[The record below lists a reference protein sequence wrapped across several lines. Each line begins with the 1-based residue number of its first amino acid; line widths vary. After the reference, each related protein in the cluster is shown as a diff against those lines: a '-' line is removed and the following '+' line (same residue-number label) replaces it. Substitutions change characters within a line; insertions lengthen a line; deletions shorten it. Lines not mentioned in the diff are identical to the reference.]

1 MRIILITGIS
11 GSGKSVALNVL
22 EDAGYYC
29 VDNLPA
35 QFIPELACYLAD
47 QGYSQLGVATDI
59 RSRESLARLPDTVR
73 ELAANHQVQVLY
85 LTASTDALV
94 QRYSETR
101 RRHPLSASR
110 SWHGRWHA
118 QRYLA
123 DRGHRDGAELLSPLA
138 ESAHRIDTSNVRTNT
153 LRSWIK
159 ELIQDENDSQPAHAA
174 VRVVRVQA
182 RRAQRRRSRL
192 RRALPAEPY
201 YDLALRPLTGRDAPV
216 IDFLQSQP
224 MVLAMAEDIRAYVE
238 KWLPSFIADNRSYLT
253 VAIGC
258 TGGQHRSVFIA
269 ERLANYFRAHGN
281 VLVRHRELAP
291 LADARRP
298 PFSHDW
304 SRPTACRPFFPAPHP
319 IPLPWMR
326 CRCSP
331 CTRSCFQTA
340 VCLSVYSRNATST
353 WCAIVRDHLPF
364 GVCLIATG
372 EVAQPGQTTE
382 PESIGCLAE
391 IVDCNVEQ
399 LGVLLI
405 ETRGRQRFRVLS
417 RHAR

>member
-1 MRIILITGIS
+1 MRILLITGIS

-35 QFIPELACYLAD
+35 QFLPELTSYLAE
-47 QGYSQLGVATDI
+47 QGYTHLGVATDI

-73 ELAANHQVQVLY
+73 QLAAAGHQVQVLF
-85 LTASTDALV
+85 LTANTDALV

-101 RRHPLSASR
+101 RRHPLS
-110 SWHGRWHA
+110 GRVA
-118 QRYLA
+118 EVPALPGSANA
-123 DRGHRDGAELLSPLA
+123 DAAPHDTSLIEAIEMERELLSPLA

-159 ELIQDENDSQPAHAA
+159 ELIRGEDSQQLTLLFESFGFKHGVPSDADMVFD
-174 VRVVRVQA
+174 VR
-182 RRAQRRRSRL
+182 S
-192 RRALPAEPY
+192 LPNPY
-201 YDLALRPLTGRDAPV
+201 YDLALRPLTGRDVPV

-291 LADARRP
+291 A
-298 PFSHDW
+298 
-304 SRPTACRPFFPAPHP
+304 
-319 IPLPWMR
+319 
-326 CRCSP
+326 
-331 CTRSCFQTA
+331 
-340 VCLSVYSRNATST
+340 
-353 WCAIVRDHLPF
+353 
-364 GVCLIATG
+364 G
-372 EVAQPGQTTE
+372 
-382 PESIGCLAE
+382 
-391 IVDCNVEQ
+391 
-399 LGVLLI
+399 
-405 ETRGRQRFRVLS
+405 
-417 RHAR
+417 

>member
-35 QFIPELACYLAD
+35 QFIPELTAYLAD
-47 QGYSQLGVATDI
+47 QGYSHLGVATDI

-73 ELAANHQVQVLY
+73 ELSAHHQVQVLF
-85 LTASTDALV
+85 LTANTDALV

-101 RRHPLSASR
+101 RRHPLSSRVEGAPGGHQEGAAEGAAAS
-110 SWHGRWHA
+110 
-118 QRYLA
+118 
-123 DRGHRDGAELLSPLA
+123 GAGAMVSTSLIEAIEMERELLSPLS

-153 LRSWIK
+153 LRSWVK
-159 ELIQDENDSQPAHAA
+159 ELIRGDNAGSQSLTLLFESFGFKHGVPSDADMVFD
-174 VRVVRVQA
+174 VR
-182 RRAQRRRSRL
+182 S
-192 RRALPAEPY
+192 LPNPY

-216 IDFLQSQP
+216 VDFLQSQP

-258 TGGQHRSVFIA
+258 TGGQHRSVFIT

-291 LADARRP
+291 A
-298 PFSHDW
+298 
-304 SRPTACRPFFPAPHP
+304 
-319 IPLPWMR
+319 
-326 CRCSP
+326 
-331 CTRSCFQTA
+331 
-340 VCLSVYSRNATST
+340 
-353 WCAIVRDHLPF
+353 
-364 GVCLIATG
+364 G
-372 EVAQPGQTTE
+372 
-382 PESIGCLAE
+382 
-391 IVDCNVEQ
+391 
-399 LGVLLI
+399 
-405 ETRGRQRFRVLS
+405 
-417 RHAR
+417 

>member
-35 QFIPELACYLAD
+35 QFIPDLACYLAD

-101 RRHPLSASR
+101 RRHPLSA
-110 SWHGRWHA
+110 
-118 QRYLA
+118 QV
-123 DRGHRDGAELLSPLA
+123 DVGAAAGTPNDTSLIEAIEKERELLSPLA

-159 ELIQDENDSQPAHAA
+159 ELIQDENENKNSQQLTLLFESFGFKHGVPSDADLVFD
-174 VRVVRVQA
+174 VR
-182 RRAQRRRSRL
+182 S
-192 RRALPAEPY
+192 LPNPY

-253 VAIGC
+253 VTIGC

-291 LADARRP
+291 A
-298 PFSHDW
+298 
-304 SRPTACRPFFPAPHP
+304 
-319 IPLPWMR
+319 
-326 CRCSP
+326 
-331 CTRSCFQTA
+331 
-340 VCLSVYSRNATST
+340 
-353 WCAIVRDHLPF
+353 
-364 GVCLIATG
+364 G
-372 EVAQPGQTTE
+372 
-382 PESIGCLAE
+382 
-391 IVDCNVEQ
+391 
-399 LGVLLI
+399 
-405 ETRGRQRFRVLS
+405 
-417 RHAR
+417 

>member
-35 QFIPELACYLAD
+35 QFIPELATYLAD
-47 QGYSQLGVATDI
+47 QGYSHLGVATDI

-73 ELAANHQVQVLY
+73 ELSASHQVQVVF
-85 LTASTDALV
+85 LTANTDALV

-101 RRHPLSASR
+101 RRHPLSMRVESSGEGANEPAS
-110 SWHGRWHA
+110 
-118 QRYLA
+118 
-123 DRGHRDGAELLSPLA
+123 DRDAPNDTSLIEAIEMERELLSPLA

-159 ELIQDENDSQPAHAA
+159 ELIRNENQPLTLLFESFGFKHGVPSDADLVFD
-174 VRVVRVQA
+174 VR
-182 RRAQRRRSRL
+182 S
-192 RRALPAEPY
+192 LPNPY

-291 LADARRP
+291 A
-298 PFSHDW
+298 
-304 SRPTACRPFFPAPHP
+304 
-319 IPLPWMR
+319 
-326 CRCSP
+326 
-331 CTRSCFQTA
+331 
-340 VCLSVYSRNATST
+340 
-353 WCAIVRDHLPF
+353 
-364 GVCLIATG
+364 G
-372 EVAQPGQTTE
+372 
-382 PESIGCLAE
+382 
-391 IVDCNVEQ
+391 
-399 LGVLLI
+399 
-405 ETRGRQRFRVLS
+405 
-417 RHAR
+417 